1 MDYLDE
7 NSAQDRK
14 LWELDSRPVDVIAVG
29 SQVAY
34 GTVGLSA
41 SVPTLEARGLKV
53 AALPTVMLS
62 NLPHYPSVHGVDIPS
77 LWVEGTLADLVE
89 LGIASEASTV
99 YTGYFASPDQVCSV
113 AAWLEGL
120 IARRPGLRVIV
131 DPTLGDYDVGAYTD
145 PEVATA
151 LRDELIP
158 LATGLVPNLFEL
170 QHLTGGTVDRSQD
183 VESIAA
189 AARTLLGPRG
199 QWVVATGLEG
209 RDSESGKRG
218 EDLIIGQ
225 DHIASVGYERLDISV
240 KGTGDV
246 MAASIVAGLHE
257 GRDIVDAVEAAGA
270 VVRQRLRTRS

>member
-1 MDYLDE
+1 MEHQNE
-7 NSAQDRK
+7 NSVEDRE
-14 LWELDSRPVDVIAVG
+14 LWELDSRPVDVIAIG
-29 SQVAY
+29 SQVVY

-53 AALPTVMLS
+53 AALPTAVLS
-62 NLPHYPSVHGVDIPS
+62 NLPHYPSVHALDIS
-77 LWVEGTLADLVE
+77 SSWVPDALADLTEV
-89 LGIASEASTV
+89 GIASEASTV
-99 YTGYFASPDQVCSV
+99 YTGYFSSPQQVSAV
-113 AAWLEGL
+113 AAWLKDL
-120 IARRPGLRVIV
+120 VTQRPGLRVIV

-145 PEVATA
+145 PAVATA

-170 QHLTGGTVDRSQD
+170 QHLTGGAIDRRQD

-199 QWVVATGLEG
+199 QWAVATGL
-209 RDSESGKRG
+209 DSREPASGTQG
-218 EDLIIGQ
+218 EDLVITR
-225 DHIASVGYERLDISV
+225 DRMVSVGYERLDISV

-257 GRDIVDAVEAAGA
+257 GRDILDAVEAAGA
-270 VVRQRLRTRS
+270 IVRQRLRTRS